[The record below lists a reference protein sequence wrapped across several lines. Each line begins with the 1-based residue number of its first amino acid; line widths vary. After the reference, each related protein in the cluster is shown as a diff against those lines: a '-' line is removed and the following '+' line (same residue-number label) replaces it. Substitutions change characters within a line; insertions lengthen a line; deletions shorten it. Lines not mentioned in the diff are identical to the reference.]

1 MAANSKDLHQ
11 IWSRQCR
18 HMQMF
23 SSQPSFLPLIPCGHI
38 FHLRSFGLN
47 KCWIS
52 HQLKETFF
60 VSKLFSILALLFL
73 CWILFVEK
81 NKSTRKGLFLGVP
94 SCKKHWAGKY
104 QKEILSHKWV
114 HIKLLFGVFWWYLFT
129 TFSFDCSCTCF
140 TGLPSLTC
148 LIFSSLCLFIDVG
161 HEQTM
166 LKGWG
171 L

>member
-81 NKSTRKGLFLGVP
+81 TKWKSKGVYFLGYQAV
-94 SCKKHWAGKY
+94 KKLCNGNSQPQMSSYKATFLVYHD
-104 QKEILSHKWV
+104 EIFVKF
-114 HIKLLFGVFWWYLFT
+114 KL
-129 TFSFDCSCTCF
+129 
-140 TGLPSLTC
+140 
-148 LIFSSLCLFIDVG
+148 
-161 HEQTM
+161 
-166 LKGWG
+166 
-171 L
+171 